1 MQERRCSG
9 RWEINSQAN
18 VKIPGHAHL
27 FYCTINDINF
37 KGLKIRFPRYI
48 DIDNPLTL
56 DITLSDEL
64 NFRIEA
70 GVAWRKATGQDSVYG
85 FFFTKIKD
93 GDKEHIY
100 TFIKRNFAEKI
111 SQQIYRD
118 IP

>member
-9 RWEINSQAN
+9 RWEIDSQAS
-18 VKIPGHAHL
+18 VRIPGHAHP
-27 FYCTINDINF
+27 FYCNINDINF
-37 KGLKIRFPRYI
+37 KGLKLWFPRYI

-56 DITLSDEL
+56 DVSLSDEL

-70 GVAWRKATGQDSVYG
+70 GVAWHRKTAQDSIYG
-85 FFFTKIKD
+85 FFFTKIKEA
-93 GDKEHIY
+93 DKENIY

-111 SQQIYRD
+111 RQQIYRD